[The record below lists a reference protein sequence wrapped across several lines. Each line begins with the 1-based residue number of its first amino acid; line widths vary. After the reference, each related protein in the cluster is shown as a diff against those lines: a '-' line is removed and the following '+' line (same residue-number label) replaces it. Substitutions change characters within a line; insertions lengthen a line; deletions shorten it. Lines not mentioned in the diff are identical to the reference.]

1 MLTTQ
6 SQYLSDQEPAL
17 IAKISSDP
25 CPSSNFQDDMC
36 YANKAGAEKEAS
48 ELDFKKQFLQ
58 FHFLTTAP
66 YPRLAAY
73 DRMQFRFPVPLL
85 NSEYSLQ
92 SHCFRSLEWPFLS
105 STGDLNEQG
114 NLKDEACVP
123 QKTGSLGGG
132 VGSCILG
139 VCGPN
144 LVNYLPEAYLT
155 AYKHLTLE
163 LCHNDAPS
171 GLNLPQSVK
180 SCQPTVLTALD
191 AKGKIQAH
199 QRWSI
204 KAHQTMIDAWANNDA
219 ATNIIEKG
227 CYTCNTVPRPALEPC
242 AWCSARI
249 ESSSLLALG
258 TGRCSRYWMPFVQ
271 CF

>member
-1 MLTTQ
+1 MWSPSFLPR
-6 SQYLSDQEPAL
+6 PAA
-17 IAKISSDP
+17 ICDYTAWWSKVDAAAYDT
-25 CPSSNFQDDMC
+25 CYTNGPSARGD
-36 YANKAGAEKEAS
+36 S
-48 ELDFKKQFLQ
+48 ELNFKKQFLQ

-73 DRMQFRFPVPLL
+73 NRMQFRFPVPLL
-85 NSEYSLQ
+85 NSEFSLQ

-105 STGDLNEQG
+105 GTD
-114 NLKDEACVP
+114 DACVP

-139 VCGPN
+139 VCWPN
-144 LVNYLPEAYLT
+144 WVNYLPEAYLT

-227 CYTCNTVPRPALEPC
+227 CYTCNTVPDPPSNHVHGVLPGLRARP
-242 AWCSARI
+242 
-249 ESSSLLALG
+249 
-258 TGRCSRYWMPFVQ
+258 CSR
-271 CF
+271 

>member
-92 SHCFRSLEWPFLS
+92 SHCFRSLEWPFWS
-105 STGDLNEQG
+105 GTGD
-114 NLKDEACVP
+114 ACVP

-132 VGSCILG
+132 DLSCILG

-155 AYKHLTLE
+155 VYKHLTLE
-163 LCHNDAPS
+163 LCHNDAPPD
-171 GLNLPQSVK
+171 LNLPQSVK

-191 AKGKIQAH
+191 AKGKTT
-199 QRWSI
+199 QRWII
-204 KAHQTMIDAWANNDA
+204 KAHQTMIDAWTTNT
-219 ATNIIEKG
+219 ATSIIEKG
-227 CYTCNTVPRPALEPC
+227 CYTCNTVPDTRPRTM
-242 AWCSARI
+242 WCFAGTDTSC
-249 ESSSLLALG
+249 LPTLG
-258 TGRCSRYWMPFVQ
+258 TRGCSRCIWMPIVQ